1 MRLSPQE
8 KMTITNLATRFFG
21 DKTRVILFGSR
32 VNNSLRGGDIDLLI
46 VPGEPLEDPYRKK
59 LSFRAELKNEIGD
72 QKIDVILARP
82 DDSREI
88 VRTAI
93 LSGVEL

>member
-1 MRLSPQE
+1 M
-8 KMTITNLATRFFG
+8 IIHVANRFFG
-21 DKTRVILFGSR
+21 SKARVILFGSR
-32 VNNSLRGGDIDLLI
+32 VHDHLRGGDIDLLI
-46 VPGEPLEDPYRKK
+46 LPGETADALYQKK
-59 LSFRAELKNEIGD
+59 LGFRAALKNEIGD

-88 VRTAI
+88 VQTAM